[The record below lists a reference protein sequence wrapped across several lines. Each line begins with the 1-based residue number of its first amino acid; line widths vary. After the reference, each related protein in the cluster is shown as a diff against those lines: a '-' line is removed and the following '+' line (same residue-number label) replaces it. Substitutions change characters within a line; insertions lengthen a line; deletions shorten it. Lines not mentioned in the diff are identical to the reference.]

1 MTIRRGRRVHVHVG
15 IDGSWHDDEIAGI
28 VQGTPLRHVLEI
40 EHAYDTPAAYVQRRR
55 RDAVARDDAAAAND
69 EVRPIHCGR
78 WMEDSYQMR
87 SCHTSR
93 MGAHHTR
100 TTRSGG
106 AMIVAADQERVAES
120 FHA

>member
-40 EHAYDTPAAYVQRRR
+40 EHAYDTPAAYVQRCR

-93 MGAHHTR
+93 MAR
-100 TTRSGG
+100 IIR
-106 AMIVAADQERVAES
+106 APRDLVAR
-120 FHA
+120 